1 MNICTYVHIYI
12 CICLVCLGRL
22 GLGGLFFHFI
32 LGSNLGG
39 VGPVRGLRGEGR
51 GGWCEELAADPAQLA
66 RWMAQGAEKARG
78 TAMKVM
84 ARVRA
89 AVGTN

>member
-1 MNICTYVHIYI
+1 MHCGVEVTESIHMNICTYVYIYI

-51 GGWCEELAADPAQLA
+51 GGWCEEWA
-66 RWMAQGAEKARG
+66 RSG
-78 TAMKVM
+78 
-84 ARVRA
+84 
-89 AVGTN
+89 